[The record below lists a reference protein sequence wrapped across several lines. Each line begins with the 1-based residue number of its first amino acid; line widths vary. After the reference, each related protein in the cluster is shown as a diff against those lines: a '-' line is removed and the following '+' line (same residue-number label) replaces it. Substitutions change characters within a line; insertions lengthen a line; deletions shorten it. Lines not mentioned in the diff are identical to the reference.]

1 MTLVWAE
8 LRRRSVVKVAVASTI
23 VAWLLIETRRLGR
36 HAFLGAAI
44 GGCFVLSPR
53 ATGAQEALP
62 ALTGMWSTTVTAI
75 EHPDWTIEDLFA
87 CNCTPETYE
96 YLHELLLPENDHLS
110 AEEIQQALRAHNQA
124 AIQDLFTDVAREYL
138 STYDHADDPSIQC
151 EYFGAFRTILHND
164 PVRIEQNEERIVIR
178 TEDMASDRII
188 YMDGRSHP
196 EDGLLSPL
204 GHSIGWYEGSTL
216 VVDTVDVA
224 ANVAED
230 GLNIHNADGA
240 SSIERYTL
248 SEDGRRLHMQFILTD
263 PVMFREPLV
272 LERTR
277 ILTPDVNLLDAPC
290 ESISGQF

>member
-1 MTLVWAE
+1 MALIWAE
-8 LRRRSVVKVAVASTI
+8 SRRRSLVARQSIGMRRPGAHAILGMVI
-23 VAWLLIETRRLGR
+23 GVCLLMTAR
-36 HAFLGAAI
+36 
-44 GGCFVLSPR
+44 VSV
-53 ATGAQEALP
+53 AQEAVPSL
-62 ALTGMWSTTVTAI
+62 AGIWSTTVTAI
-75 EHPDWTIEDLFA
+75 EHPDWTIADLFA

-96 YLHELLLPENDHLS
+96 LLEELLRPENDHLS
-110 AEEIQQALRAHNQA
+110 AEEIQQALRDHNQT
-124 AIQDLFTDVAREYL
+124 AIRNLFTDVAREYV
-138 STYDHADDPSIQC
+138 SAYDHADDPSIQC

-164 PVRIEQNEERIVIR
+164 PVRVEQNEERIVIR

-188 YMDGRSHP
+188 YMDGRGHP
-196 EDGLLSPL
+196 DDEPSSPL

-216 VVDTVDVA
+216 VVETVNVA

-230 GLNIHNADGA
+230 GLNIHNADDA

-277 ILTPDVNLLDAPC
+277 IFTPDVDLLDAPC

>member
-1 MTLVWAE
+1 MARVWAQ
-8 LRRRSVVKVAVASTI
+8 LRRNA
-23 VAWLLIETRRLGR
+23 L
-36 HAFLGAAI
+36 LGAAV
-44 GGCFVLSPR
+44 GGCFVLGTR
-53 ATGAQEALP
+53 VVVAQQGVSDLS
-62 ALTGMWSTTVTAI
+62 GMWSTTVTAI
-75 EHPDWTIEDLFA
+75 EHPDWTIADLFA

-96 YLHELLLPENDHLS
+96 YLEELLLPENDYLE
-110 AEEIQQALRAHNQA
+110 AEEIQDALRDHNQA
-124 AIQDLFTDVAREYL
+124 AIQGLFTDVAREYV
-138 STYDHADDPSIQC
+138 SAYDHADDPSIQC
-151 EYFGAFRTILHND
+151 EYFGVFRTVLHND

-188 YMDGRSHP
+188 YMDGRGHP
-196 EDGLLSPL
+196 EDGQLSAL

-216 VVDTVDVA
+216 VVDTVDVT

-248 SEDGRRLHMQFILTD
+248 SDDGRRLHMQFILTD

-277 ILTPDVNLLDAPC
+277 IFTPEVDLLDAPC
-290 ESISGQF
+290 ESISGEF